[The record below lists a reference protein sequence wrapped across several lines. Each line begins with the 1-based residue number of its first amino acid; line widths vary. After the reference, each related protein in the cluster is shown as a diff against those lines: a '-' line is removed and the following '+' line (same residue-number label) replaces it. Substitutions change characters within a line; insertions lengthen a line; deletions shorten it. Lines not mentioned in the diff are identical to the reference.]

1 MIFSPFVDGCV
12 LIPSV
17 LTPPSPN
24 WKVLTNEPIIGI
36 SSNAAATVGTCIIK
50 TRARQAANTPV
61 NCLYT

>member
-17 LTPPSPN
+17 LTPPAPN

-36 SSNAAATVGTCIIK
+36 SSNAAATAGTCITK